1 MGSLTAQPGARPP
14 QEWGEQTIGAAL
26 ADCAERFG
34 NRDLLVF
41 RERRIS
47 ARELAEEV
55 EQLAL
60 GLLALGIQKGD
71 NVAVWLPNLP
81 ETCVAELAI
90 ARVGAAMMAINTR
103 YKASELEYVLRQSD
117 SRALILMPQFLTQD
131 FLAVLRE
138 VIPEFP

>member
-1 MGSLTAQPGARPP
+1 MGSLTAQPGARSP

-34 NRDLLVF
+34 DRDLLVF

-90 ARVGAAMMAINTR
+90 DCVGAAMMAINTR
-103 YKASELEYVLRQSD
+103 YKASEFEY
-117 SRALILMPQFLTQD
+117 PT
-131 FLAVLRE
+131 
-138 VIPEFP
+138 